1 MRLGLS
7 TKITLIAG
15 LVIILILTIT
25 AIFAPAL
32 APYDPT
38 RGNLVERLTP
48 PCWQEGGSTAHILGT
63 DLLGR
68 DVLSRLIYGARTSL
82 LVAIIAILISGSIG
96 SLLGIIAGYFGG
108 WVDILVMRTVDIALS
123 FPVILLALI
132 LAATLGPSFVNI
144 IIVISLALWA
154 EYARMA
160 RGESLK
166 IKGMDFVALAKVA
179 GCSRISIILRHI
191 FPNAANSLVTL
202 ATLQVGLVV
211 IFEASLSFLGVG
223 IPPPNPSWGSM
234 ISDGRSYIIS
244 AWWLSVFPG
253 LAIMLVV
260 LSFNLVGDAITELLN
275 PARQA

>member
-7 TKITLIAG
+7 TKITLITG

-32 APYDPT
+32 APYDPI
-38 RGNLVERLTP
+38 RGNLAERLTP

-96 SLLGIIAGYFGG
+96 SSLGIIAGYLGG
-108 WVDILVMRTVDIALS
+108 WVDILIMRTVDIALS

-234 ISDGRSYIIS
+234 ISEGRSYIIS

-253 LAIMLVV
+253 LAIMFVV